1 MNYKLLFTILLILA
15 VISTVC
21 ICTIKPQMHTA
32 VLVYDSDYKI
42 VEQKVNT
49 IIEKEIPTVTQ
60 NSKPETIQKK
70 IEEQIVQQPQTTK
83 VSTSTKTISNST
95 NKVESKTKPLTE
107 PQKTVQK
114 TTEKKQVKTLT
125 QQEEELQWNV
135 WRSNLQNQIM
145 KDVKLPIMPQG
156 TVFKFEFDVDEYGK
170 VSNVQTYSLTP
181 QYTPYAIQYIAPIIR
196 SYQGHSIL
204 NFPKGTQRSTTH
216 VTGGWKIST
225 TEKFSTPKDYNDT
238 EKIKK

>member
-1 MNYKLLFTILLILA
+1 MHNS
-15 VISTVC
+15 VI
-21 ICTIKPQMHTA
+21 
-32 VLVYDSDYKI
+32 VYDSKYKI
-42 VEQKVNT
+42 VEQKVDT
-49 IIEKEIPTVTQ
+49 VVEKDIPTVSQT
-60 NSKPETIQKK
+60 SKPETFETK

-83 VSTSTKTISNST
+83 VSTSVKAVQNTT
-95 NKVESKTKPLTE
+95 NKVESKTKQITE

-125 QQEEELQWNV
+125 AQEEELQWNV

-156 TVFKFEFDVDEYGK
+156 TVFKFEFDVDEHGK

-181 QYTPYAIQYIAPIIR
+181 QYTPYAIQYIAPVIR

-204 NFPKGTQRSTTH
+204 NFPSGTQRSATH
-216 VTGGWKIST
+216 VIGGWKIASVA
-225 TEKFSTPKDYNDT
+225 KYSTPQDYNDT